1 MHHLLKSEEN
11 TMDAS
16 VSILFLI
23 ILAIMTQHLVS
34 WAGSILHEVA
44 NEETHYAVFT
54 FRDDRN
60 MPMTTNIL
68 MNLCIPNVLMIFIFM
83 FSQKFHLPYV
93 EKYLL
98 LYVIS
103 FFVYRMLLICVIL
116 RRKEMYSFLYEWAMT
131 FAGICLALFLIRFFL
146 STEKNVFITAS
157 ELREELWFV
166 ILIILYQFFKQILD
180 KKVLQNN
187 VLKKDQISRYIIH
200 KFQKFYNRYQ
210 HLLSL
215 SLQNR
220 DLCIFLYSIMIFE
233 DYNRGPVARSFERL
247 KTRMGKSATTGIMQV
262 KSNTPLSNEE
272 SVIKF
277 YNWLEEAAGGYTQ
290 FGMDDARVFDL
301 AWQYNNDNA
310 YAQSVVY
317 IYNCLFQY
325 IDEVPKYRKTFFMR
339 TTYDGL
345 SDLPE
350 AGIFPYRLV
359 TCDSMDAFCQ
369 TINCNTYI
377 NLEKGIYCIQDITQP
392 TLCAK
397 LEPVVGGMELTIYN
411 IENMHIHAN
420 CSSLTVDARYAT
432 VLSWKNCK
440 NIVIE
445 HLTLGHAP
453 APGECTGAVLQFE
466 NCSNITVKHLELY
479 GCGTYGIVCLN
490 GNITIE
496 NCKIHHCSYG
506 GILLNRSN
514 CVIDHTEIY
523 DCEDTFESIIDAI
536 DSNVIMSCSTI
547 CNCSS
552 QSHILHS
559 SNASFICRDVL
570 IRGCN
575 AALEITNLEQKNG
588 IHEQDNQMKAPTPF
602 QSD

>member
-1 MHHLLKSEEN
+1 MN
-11 TMDAS
+11 AS
-16 VSILFLI
+16 ISILFLI

-68 MNLCIPNVLMIFIFM
+68 MNICIPNVLMIFIFM
-83 FSQKFHLPYV
+83 FSRKFHLSYV

-116 RRKEMYSFLYEWAMT
+116 RRKEMYSFLYEWSMA

-157 ELREELWFV
+157 ELREELWFA

-180 KKVLQNN
+180 KRVLQNN
-187 VLKKDQISRYIIH
+187 VLKKGQISRYIIH
-200 KFQKFYNRYQ
+200 KFQKFYNKYH
-210 HLLSL
+210 HLLSI

-220 DLCIFLYSIMIFE
+220 DLCIFLYSTMIFE
-233 DYNRGPVARSFERL
+233 DYNRGPFVRFLERI
-247 KTRMGKSATTGIMQV
+247 KTRMGKSATVGIMQV
-262 KSNTPLSNEE
+262 KSNMPLSNEE
-272 SVIKF
+272 SVIQF
-277 YNWLEEAAGGYTQ
+277 YNWLEREADGYTQ
-290 FGMDDARVFDL
+290 FGTDEGRVFDL
-301 AWQYNNDNA
+301 AWRYNNDEA
-310 YAQSVVY
+310 YAQSVAY

-325 IDEVPKYRKTFFMR
+325 LDEVPRYRAAFLMR
-339 TTYDGL
+339 AECDGFHGV
-345 SDLPE
+345 PE
-350 AGIFPYRLV
+350 AGIFPYLSI
-359 TCDSMDAFCQ
+359 TCGNINTFCQ
-369 TINCNTYI
+369 NINNNTYLD
-377 NLEKGIYCIQDITQP
+377 LEKGIYNVQDITQP
-392 TLCAK
+392 TLHAK
-397 LEPVVGGMELTIYN
+397 LEPVFDGTELTIYN
-411 IENMHIHAN
+411 VENMHIHAN
-420 CSSLTVDARYAT
+420 CSSLTAAARYAT

-466 NCSNITVKHLELY
+466 NCRNITVKHLELY

-506 GILLNRSN
+506 GISLNRAN

-523 DCEDTFESIIDAI
+523 DCENTFDSIIDAI
-536 DSNVIMSCSTI
+536 DSNVIMSSSTI

-552 QSHILHS
+552 QNAIIQS
-559 SNASFICRDVL
+559 SNTSFICRDVF
-570 IRGCN
+570 IRDCQ
-575 AALEITNLEQKNG
+575 AVEITNLISKTG
-588 IHEQDNQMKAPTPF
+588 IREQDNCSMVPMPS
-602 QSD
+602 QSDQPPH

>member
-1 MHHLLKSEEN
+1 MN
-11 TMDAS
+11 AS
-16 VSILFLI
+16 ISILFLI

-68 MNLCIPNVLMIFIFM
+68 MNICIPNVLMIFIFM

-116 RRKEMYSFLYEWAMT
+116 RRKEMYSFLYEWSMA

-180 KKVLQNN
+180 KRVLQNN
-187 VLKKDQISRYIIH
+187 VLKKGQISRYIIH
-200 KFQKFYNRYQ
+200 KFQKFYNRYH
-210 HLLSL
+210 HLLSINP
-215 SLQNR
+215 QNR
-220 DLCIFLYSIMIFE
+220 DLCIFLYSTMIFE
-233 DYNRGPVARSFERL
+233 DYNRGPLVRSFERI
-247 KTRMGKSATTGIMQV
+247 KTRMGKSATVGIMQV
-262 KSNTPLSNEE
+262 KSNMPLSNEE
-272 SVIKF
+272 SIIQF
-277 YNWLEEAAGGYTQ
+277 YNWLEREADGYTQ
-290 FGMDDARVFDL
+290 FGADEGRVFDL
-301 AWQYNNDNA
+301 AWRYNNDEA
-310 YAQSVVY
+310 YAQSVAY

-325 IDEVPKYRKTFFMR
+325 LDEVPRYRATFLMR
-339 TTYDGL
+339 AECGDFNGV
-345 SDLPE
+345 PE
-350 AGIFPYRLV
+350 AGIFPYHSI
-359 TCDSMDAFCQ
+359 TCDSINAFCQ
-369 TINCNTYI
+369 NINNNTYL
-377 NLEKGIYCIQDITQP
+377 NLEKGIYNIQDITQP
-392 TLCAK
+392 TLHAK
-397 LEPVVGGMELTIYN
+397 LEPVFDGMELAIYN
-411 IENMHIHAN
+411 MENIHIHAN
-420 CSSLTVDARYAT
+420 CSSLTAAARYAT

-440 NIVIE
+440 NVVIE
-445 HLTLGHAP
+445 HLTLGHTP
-453 APGECTGAVLQFE
+453 APDECTGAVLQFE
-466 NCSNITVKHLELY
+466 NCRNITVKHLELY

-506 GILLNRSN
+506 GISLNRAN
-514 CVIDHTEIY
+514 CVIDYTEIY
-523 DCEDTFESIIDAI
+523 DCENTFDSIIDAI
-536 DSNVIMSCSTI
+536 DSNVIMSSSTI

-552 QSHILHS
+552 Q
-559 SNASFICRDVL
+559 NAIIQSRNTSFICRDVF
-570 IRGCN
+570 IRDCK
-575 AALEITNLEQKNG
+575 AVEITNLISKTG
-588 IHEQDNQMKAPTPF
+588 IREQDNCSMVPMPS